1 MMISKFISLGQVLE
15 CSLAKPQ
22 ADQRSSGFSS
32 SSKAA
37 LLPSY
42 QPPVGYGL
50 VGGAYGALSA
60 GYGGA
65 GFGQVETD
73 FFS

>member
-1 MMISKFISLGQVLE
+1 MLD

-22 ADQRSSGFSS
+22 ADQRSAGVSNSQ
-32 SSKAA
+32 KAA

-42 QPPVGYGL
+42 QPRVGYGL
-50 VGGAYGALSA
+50 VGGPIGA

-65 GFGQVETD
+65 GFGQVRYL
-73 FFS
+73 S